1 MSSVS
6 VGTISN
12 RNNRNS
18 EKDPESSGVQ
28 GGMGTFHLSYLNKL
42 LVGNLQYLL

>member
-6 VGTISN
+6 MGTI
-12 RNNRNS
+12 RNRNS
-18 EKDPESSGVQ
+18 EKDPESSGGQ